1 MSDLELCYLPATEA
15 IERFKAKTLSPVE
28 LLEALIKRSE
38 EVDPVI
44 NAFTYRH
51 FDEAMDKARKAE
63 AKYASGKRTRALEG
77 LPIGIK
83 DENLIDPFET
93 FFGNDPLVET
103 LKAQ

>member
-51 FDEAMDKARKAE
+51 FEKPWQTQRPKPNTLRA
-63 AKYASGKRTRALEG
+63 KRTRGLEG

-83 DENLIDPFET
+83 DENFIKGKLRRP
-93 FFGNDPLVET
+93 
-103 LKAQ
+103 AAH